1 MCEWTGRCKWNAKKK
16 KKDLK
21 PKLGQESSQ
30 IREGKGCW
38 SLLIPQVI
46 KKQRHVKDTT
56 DDVGQTVSPVERQG
70 YSKQVRSKVNA
81 QDNWH
86 STLGLKLINAWWL
99 SATILMCMFTFFL
112 SLLKREEDFAQT
124 KEATHWRL
132 HSCGASVHREAN
144 LVLFCSLHCF
154 LSWISTIKD
163 SVNSQLENDQRVAA
177 FIVPIVHGNYIFM
190 YRK

>member
-1 MCEWTGRCKWNAKKK
+1 MCEWTGRCKWIQKKK
-16 KKDLK
+16 RTWNQSWDRRALRS
-21 PKLGQESSQ
+21 GS
-30 IREGKGCW
+30 GKGCW

-46 KKQRHVKDTT
+46 KKERHVKDTT
-56 DDVGQTVSPVERQG
+56 DDVGQTVSPVGRQG
-70 YSKQVRSKVNA
+70 YSQQVRPKVNA

-99 SATILMCMFTFFL
+99 SASILMRMFTFFL
-112 SLLKREEDFAQT
+112 SLLKCEEDFAQT

-132 HSCGASVHREAN
+132 HSCGASVHQEAN
-144 LVLFCSLHCF
+144 PVLFCLLHCF

-163 SVNSQLENDQRVAA
+163 SVNSQLKNDQRVAA

-190 YRK
+190 NRK